1 MLNITGGA
9 VPETSQL
16 QEEADAGGWWLAGAF
31 SQDSEPAQET
41 VLAHSAASHR
51 QICYQNLFCSTCTNI
66 IELLSWC

>member
-41 VLAHSAASHR
+41 VLAHSAASQGKFAIKIFFVLHV
-51 QICYQNLFCSTCTNI
+51 QI
-66 IELLSWC
+66 